1 MSSENKSN
9 SLIDNTINVLNVDY
23 GTVLPINDLMFKRI
37 FWNKEHPDILISFVN
52 AVLKREDPIT
62 SVELISTELDDKFI
76 GEHGIRLD
84 LVGRTNNGD
93 LLNIEMQNKNSD
105 DMFKRSLYYWSKL
118 YSAQLRK
125 GQKYSDLCPVIAI
138 NILDFNLFKDNRC
151 HRSIVLKDEETN
163 EVTERMLEIHFV
175 ELKKRQYMDQNDDL
189 WVWAEFLKSPNSSNL
204 NDIPEELKSVSN
216 AKEIFTKALADPAQ
230 QNIIRMIE
238 KTEMDNLSSIT
249 KARENGLA
257 EGEKKGE
264 HKKAIET
271 AKKMLSKGSDIK
283 FVSEC
288 TGLTIEEI
296 KKL

>member
-1 MSSENKSN
+1 MSRENKGNN
-9 SLIDNTINVLNVDY
+9 SIDNTINVLNLDY

-37 FWNKEHPDILISFVN
+37 FWNKEHPDILISFIN

-62 SVELISTELDDKFI
+62 SVELVSTELDDKFI

-84 LVGRTNNGD
+84 LVAKTSSGEI
-93 LLNIEMQNKNSD
+93 LNVEMQNKNSD

-163 EVTERMLEIHFV
+163 DVVERMLEIHFV
-175 ELKKRQYMDQNDDL
+175 ELRKRQYMDQNDDL
-189 WVWAEFLKSPNSSNL
+189 WVWAEFLKSPHSSNL

-257 EGEKKGE
+257 EGE

-271 AKKMLSKGSDIK
+271 AKNFLKLGLSVEQVAQG
-283 FVSEC
+283 
-288 TGLTIEEI
+288 TGLSIEEI